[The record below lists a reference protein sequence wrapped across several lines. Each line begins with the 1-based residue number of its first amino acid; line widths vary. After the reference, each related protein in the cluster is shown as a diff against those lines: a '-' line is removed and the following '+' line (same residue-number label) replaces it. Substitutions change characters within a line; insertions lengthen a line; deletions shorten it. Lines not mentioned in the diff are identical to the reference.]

1 MQSNNELIRS
11 KLKLVLLVLAMLTFN
26 CSTAQGFISL
36 TKKDKDSIKE
46 IDFIDKEYTFLD
58 RNFNIQ
64 KNKLLKRSDENTLQK
79 FRQCENYNDSLRV
92 VLEFDLKNN
101 YAEHLAFHRILKT
114 WQNVSFYIWLTPKK
128 TKQLANKL
136 NIFHPHKFYE
146 FLIAETEN
154 ETREALLNRLY
165 LKLKKELEKEINYS
179 TNKELIYQAFRYNPD
194 RLKMKRQYLENHSG
208 HKH

>member
-46 IDFIDKEYTFLD
+46 IDFIDKEYTFLY

-179 TNKELIYQAFRYNPD
+179 TNKELIYQAFRYNSD
-194 RLKMKRQYLENHSG
+194 RLKISSVRQKY
-208 HKH
+208 

>member
-1 MQSNNELIRS
+1 MQSNNDLIRS

-26 CSTAQGFISL
+26 CSTAQGFINL
-36 TKKDKDSIKE
+36 TKKDKDSIKQ

-79 FRQCENYNDSLRV
+79 FRQCENYKDSLRV

-114 WQNVSFYIWLTPKK
+114 WQNMSFYIWLTPNK

-136 NIFHPHKFYE
+136 HIFHPHKFYE
-146 FLIAETEN
+146 FLIAETED

-194 RLKMKRQYLENHSG
+194 RLKMKRQYLEKHSG